1 MNNLQK
7 AFEVL
12 RRNRAGDSEATIVF
26 PKYLPEPHQI
36 DQETMNEL
44 GELGVYWDGE
54 KNVWYMYTE
63 INAMNAQ
70 QRVYFETAARGYR
83 DGWTPEQFVARQIA
97 KLAEELA
104 EASWYLDGDIDG
116 ELMNAIRVAGRLAR
130 QAFDNQSLWKGD
142 IEIADGIETEL
153 ADCQVVLYNVA
164 EGLTEI
170 TGKAFDIS
178 GEAIRKA
185 KSDKKRGV
193 R

>member
-12 RRNRAGDSEATIVF
+12 KRNRTGDSEATIVL

-54 KNVWYMYTE
+54 RNVWYMYTE
-63 INAMNAQ
+63 INANNAQ
-70 QRVYFETAARGYR
+70 QRVYFETVARGYR

-104 EASWYLDGDIDG
+104 EASWYIDGEVDG

-130 QAFDNQSLWKGD
+130 QAFDNKELWKGD
-142 IEIADGIETEL
+142 IVFVDGIESEL
-153 ADCQVVLYNVA
+153 ADCQVVLYNAA

-178 GEAIRKA
+178 GEALRKA